1 MANQKLE
8 DQLSLALDTPA
19 QMREKSDN
27 LDTGYAPSENT
38 WELIVKYNGN
48 LDRLTGGIRVEPLIA
63 GYAIVTIPENLIGA
77 FSRMEEIEF
86 IEKPKKLYPQV
97 TAGLGASCFYPLLQP
112 VSGKAL
118 SGQGVYMAILDSG
131 IDYTDPMFRYA
142 DGTTK
147 IAWLWDQGKRADAE
161 KGEKPPQGFFTGV
174 EYSRKMLNA
183 NLQKN
188 SERLTTD
195 VTGHGTNV
203 AKIAVQGAPESELI
217 VVKLDT
223 ARGTYP
229 STVSL
234 LRAFTYVAKKAQ
246 AENMPV
252 AINLSYG
259 NTYGAHD
266 GSSLLERFI
275 DNITEVGRNVIC
287 IGAGNEGAS
296 AGHFAGKLSE
306 NEIQR
311 ISFAMGTYE
320 RSFSLQLWKWYADR
334 MDISILSPAGEQYLI
349 RNQDAGGEA
358 QQAVMEQTKLL
369 IFSGRPQPYR
379 KREEVYIDFIPVETY
394 LNTGIWTIEITPR
407 RIANG
412 ELRLYMPSAVV
423 RSENTRFLL
432 PSPAQT
438 LTIPSTAQKVITV
451 GAYNAYVRSYAA
463 FSGRGD
469 AGSDRA
475 ENSKP
480 DLAAPGVNIRIGE
493 GEGGAVVS
501 GTSYATPF
509 VTAAAA
515 LLMEYGIVQGN
526 DPFLYGEKVKAY
538 LHAGARQLP
547 GYDMWPNDQ
556 VGWGENVII
565 RSHGRK
571 SVKSSVSVHFPNTET
586 KHFFHNFEE
595 NLPGLDAK

>member
-334 MDISILSPAGEQYLI
+334 MDISIMSPAGEQYLI
-349 RNQDAGGEA
+349 RNQNAGGEA

-556 VGWGENVII
+556 VGWGALC
-565 RSHGRK
+565 
-571 SVKSSVSVHFPNTET
+571 VSES
-586 KHFFHNFEE
+586 
-595 NLPGLDAK
+595 LPEK

>member
-195 VTGHGTNV
+195 ATGHGTNV

-349 RNQDAGGEA
+349 RNQNAGGEA

-469 AGSDRA
+469 AGNDRA

-556 VGWGENVII
+556 VGWGALC
-565 RSHGRK
+565 
-571 SVKSSVSVHFPNTET
+571 VSES
-586 KHFFHNFEE
+586 
-595 NLPGLDAK
+595 LPEK

>member
-188 SERLTTD
+188 SERLTID

-320 RSFSLQLWKWYADR
+320 RSFSMQLWKWYADQ

-349 RNQDAGGEA
+349 RNQNAGGEA

-407 RIANG
+407 RIVNG

-475 ENSKP
+475 ENNKP
-480 DLAAPGVNIRIGE
+480 DLTAPGVNIRIGE
-493 GEGGAVVS
+493 GESGAVVS

-547 GYDMWPNDQ
+547 GYDIWPNDQ
-556 VGWGENVII
+556 VGWGALC
-565 RSHGRK
+565 
-571 SVKSSVSVHFPNTET
+571 VSES
-586 KHFFHNFEE
+586 
-595 NLPGLDAK
+595 LPEK

>member
-112 VSGKAL
+112 VSGKSL

-475 ENSKP
+475 ENNKP

-547 GYDMWPNDQ
+547 GYDIWPNDQ
-556 VGWGENVII
+556 VGWGALC
-565 RSHGRK
+565 
-571 SVKSSVSVHFPNTET
+571 VSES
-586 KHFFHNFEE
+586 
-595 NLPGLDAK
+595 LPEK

>member
-223 ARGTYP
+223 ARGPYP

-349 RNQDAGGEA
+349 RNQNAGGEA
-358 QQAVMEQTKLL
+358 QQAVMEQTQLL

-407 RIANG
+407 RIVNG

-469 AGSDRA
+469 AGNDRA
-475 ENSKP
+475 ENNKP

-547 GYDMWPNDQ
+547 GYDIWPNDQ
-556 VGWGENVII
+556 VGWGALC
-565 RSHGRK
+565 
-571 SVKSSVSVHFPNTET
+571 VSES
-586 KHFFHNFEE
+586 
-595 NLPGLDAK
+595 LPEK

>member
-188 SERLTTD
+188 SERLTID

-320 RSFSLQLWKWYADR
+320 RSFSMQLWKWYADR
-334 MDISILSPAGEQYLI
+334 MDISIMSPAGEQYLI
-349 RNQDAGGEA
+349 RNQNAGGEA

-407 RIANG
+407 RIVNG

-475 ENSKP
+475 ENNKP

-526 DPFLYGEKVKAY
+526 DPYLYGEKVKAY

-547 GYDMWPNDQ
+547 GYDIWPNDQ
-556 VGWGENVII
+556 VGWGALC
-565 RSHGRK
+565 
-571 SVKSSVSVHFPNTET
+571 VSES
-586 KHFFHNFEE
+586 
-595 NLPGLDAK
+595 LPEK

>member
-246 AENMPV
+246 VENMPV

-349 RNQDAGGEA
+349 RNQNAGGEA

-475 ENSKP
+475 ENNKP
-480 DLAAPGVNIRIGE
+480 DLVAPGVNIRIGE

-526 DPFLYGEKVKAY
+526 DPFLYGEKVN

-547 GYDMWPNDQ
+547 GYDIWPNDQ
-556 VGWGENVII
+556 VGWGALC
-565 RSHGRK
+565 
-571 SVKSSVSVHFPNTET
+571 VSES
-586 KHFFHNFEE
+586 
-595 NLPGLDAK
+595 LPEK

>member
-131 IDYTDPMFRYA
+131 IDYIDPMFRYA

-349 RNQDAGGEA
+349 RNQNAGGEA

-407 RIANG
+407 RIVNG

-469 AGSDRA
+469 AGNDRA
-475 ENSKP
+475 ENNKP

-547 GYDMWPNDQ
+547 GYDIWPNDQ
-556 VGWGENVII
+556 VGWGALC
-565 RSHGRK
+565 
-571 SVKSSVSVHFPNTET
+571 VSES
-586 KHFFHNFEE
+586 
-595 NLPGLDAK
+595 LPEK

>member
-131 IDYTDPMFRYA
+131 IDYTDPMFCYA

-349 RNQDAGGEA
+349 RNQNAGGEA

-475 ENSKP
+475 ENNKP

-547 GYDMWPNDQ
+547 GYDIWPNDQ
-556 VGWGENVII
+556 VGWGALC
-565 RSHGRK
+565 
-571 SVKSSVSVHFPNTET
+571 VSES
-586 KHFFHNFEE
+586 
-595 NLPGLDAK
+595 LPEK

>member
-161 KGEKPPQGFFTGV
+161 KGEKPPQGFFTGA

-349 RNQDAGGEA
+349 RNQNAGGEA
-358 QQAVMEQTKLL
+358 QQAVMEQTQLL

-407 RIANG
+407 RIVNG

-451 GAYNAYVRSYAA
+451 SAYNSYVRSYAA

-515 LLMEYGIVQGN
+515 LLMEYGIVRGN

-547 GYDMWPNDQ
+547 GYDIWPNDQ
-556 VGWGENVII
+556 VGWGALC
-565 RSHGRK
+565 
-571 SVKSSVSVHFPNTET
+571 VSES
-586 KHFFHNFEE
+586 
-595 NLPGLDAK
+595 LPEK

>member
-334 MDISILSPAGEQYLI
+334 MDISIMSPAGEQYLI
-349 RNQDAGGEA
+349 RNQNAGGEA

-469 AGSDRA
+469 ADSDRA

-547 GYDMWPNDQ
+547 GYDIWPNDQ
-556 VGWGENVII
+556 VGWGEDVII
-565 RSHGRK
+565 RLH
-571 SVKSSVSVHFPNTET
+571 
-586 KHFFHNFEE
+586 
-595 NLPGLDAK
+595 

>member
-27 LDTGYAPSENT
+27 LDTGYAPSENA

-217 VVKLDT
+217 IVKLDT

-234 LRAFTYVAKKAQ
+234 LRAFTYVAKKSQ
-246 AENMPV
+246 AENVPV

-349 RNQDAGGEA
+349 RNQNAGGEA

-379 KREEVYIDFIPVETY
+379 KREEVYIDFIPAETY

-407 RIANG
+407 RIVNG

-475 ENSKP
+475 ENNKP

-547 GYDMWPNDQ
+547 GYDIWPNDQ
-556 VGWGENVII
+556 VGWGALC
-565 RSHGRK
+565 
-571 SVKSSVSVHFPNTET
+571 VSES
-586 KHFFHNFEE
+586 
-595 NLPGLDAK
+595 LPEK

>member
-112 VSGKAL
+112 VSGKVL

-349 RNQDAGGEA
+349 RNQNAGGEA
-358 QQAVMEQTKLL
+358 QQAVMEQTQLL

-407 RIANG
+407 RIVNG

-451 GAYNAYVRSYAA
+451 SAYNSYVRSYAA

-547 GYDMWPNDQ
+547 GYDIWPNDQ
-556 VGWGENVII
+556 VGWGALC
-565 RSHGRK
+565 
-571 SVKSSVSVHFPNTET
+571 VSES
-586 KHFFHNFEE
+586 
-595 NLPGLDAK
+595 LPEK

>member
-27 LDTGYAPSENT
+27 LDTGYAPLENT

-556 VGWGENVII
+556 VGWGALC
-565 RSHGRK
+565 
-571 SVKSSVSVHFPNTET
+571 VSES
-586 KHFFHNFEE
+586 
-595 NLPGLDAK
+595 LPEK

>member
-131 IDYTDPMFRYA
+131 IDYIDPMFRYA

-349 RNQDAGGEA
+349 RNQNAGGEA

-469 AGSDRA
+469 AGNDRA
-475 ENSKP
+475 ENNKP

-501 GTSYATPF
+501 GTSYATPV

-547 GYDMWPNDQ
+547 GYDIWPNDQ
-556 VGWGENVII
+556 VGWGALC
-565 RSHGRK
+565 
-571 SVKSSVSVHFPNTET
+571 VSES
-586 KHFFHNFEE
+586 
-595 NLPGLDAK
+595 LPEK

>member
-19 QMREKSDN
+19 RMREKSDN
-27 LDTGYAPSENT
+27 LDTGYAPEENT

-48 LDRLTGGIRVEPLIA
+48 LDRLIGGIRVEPLIA

-234 LRAFTYVAKKAQ
+234 LRAFTYVAKKSQ
-246 AENMPV
+246 AENVPV

-407 RIANG
+407 RIVNG

-469 AGSDRA
+469 ADSRRA

-515 LLMEYGIVQGN
+515 LLMEYGIVRGN

-547 GYDMWPNDQ
+547 GYDIWPNDQ
-556 VGWGENVII
+556 VGWGALC
-565 RSHGRK
+565 
-571 SVKSSVSVHFPNTET
+571 VSES
-586 KHFFHNFEE
+586 
-595 NLPGLDAK
+595 LPEK

>member
-349 RNQDAGGEA
+349 RNQNAGGEA

-407 RIANG
+407 RIVNG

-469 AGSDRA
+469 AGNDRA
-475 ENSKP
+475 ENNKP

-515 LLMEYGIVQGN
+515 LLMEYGDG
-526 DPFLYGEKVKAY
+526 D
-538 LHAGARQLP
+538 
-547 GYDMWPNDQ
+547 
-556 VGWGENVII
+556 II
-565 RSHGRK
+565 RLR
-571 SVKSSVSVHFPNTET
+571 
-586 KHFFHNFEE
+586 
-595 NLPGLDAK
+595 

>member
-195 VTGHGTNV
+195 ATGHGTNV

-349 RNQDAGGEA
+349 RNQNAGGEA
-358 QQAVMEQTKLL
+358 QQAVMEQTQLL

-469 AGSDRA
+469 AGNDRA

-556 VGWGENVII
+556 VGWGALC
-565 RSHGRK
+565 
-571 SVKSSVSVHFPNTET
+571 VSES
-586 KHFFHNFEE
+586 
-595 NLPGLDAK
+595 LPEK

>member
-97 TAGLGASCFYPLLQP
+97 TAGLGASCFYPLLQS

-349 RNQDAGGEA
+349 RNQNAGGEA
-358 QQAVMEQTKLL
+358 QQAVMEQTQLL

-469 AGSDRA
+469 AGSDWA

-547 GYDMWPNDQ
+547 GYDIWPNDQ
-556 VGWGENVII
+556 VGWGALC
-565 RSHGRK
+565 
-571 SVKSSVSVHFPNTET
+571 VSES
-586 KHFFHNFEE
+586 
-595 NLPGLDAK
+595 LPEK

>member
-8 DQLSLALDTPA
+8 VQLSLALDTPA

-334 MDISILSPAGEQYLI
+334 MDISIMSPAGEQYLI
-349 RNQDAGGEA
+349 RNQNAGGEA

-469 AGSDRA
+469 ADSDRA

-547 GYDMWPNDQ
+547 GYDIWPNDQ
-556 VGWGENVII
+556 VGWGALC
-565 RSHGRK
+565 
-571 SVKSSVSVHFPNTET
+571 VSES
-586 KHFFHNFEE
+586 
-595 NLPGLDAK
+595 LPEK

>member
-97 TAGLGASCFYPLLQP
+97 TAGLGASCFYPLLHP

-349 RNQDAGGEA
+349 RNQNAGGEA

-475 ENSKP
+475 ENNKP
-480 DLAAPGVNIRIGE
+480 DLTAPGVNIRIGE

-547 GYDMWPNDQ
+547 GYDIWPNDQ
-556 VGWGENVII
+556 VGWGALC
-565 RSHGRK
+565 
-571 SVKSSVSVHFPNTET
+571 VSES
-586 KHFFHNFEE
+586 
-595 NLPGLDAK
+595 LPEK

>member
-349 RNQDAGGEA
+349 RNQNAGGEA

-412 ELRLYMPSAVV
+412 ELRLYMPSSVV

-469 AGSDRA
+469 AGNDRA

-480 DLAAPGVNIRIGE
+480 DLTAPGVNIRIGE

-547 GYDMWPNDQ
+547 GYDIWPNDQ
-556 VGWGENVII
+556 VGWGALC
-565 RSHGRK
+565 
-571 SVKSSVSVHFPNTET
+571 VSES
-586 KHFFHNFEE
+586 
-595 NLPGLDAK
+595 LPEK

>member
-349 RNQDAGGEA
+349 RNQNAGGEA
-358 QQAVMEQTKLL
+358 QQAVMEQTQLL

-547 GYDMWPNDQ
+547 GYDIWPNDQ
-556 VGWGENVII
+556 VGWGALC
-565 RSHGRK
+565 
-571 SVKSSVSVHFPNTET
+571 VSES
-586 KHFFHNFEE
+586 
-595 NLPGLDAK
+595 LPEK

>member
-246 AENMPV
+246 VENMPV

-349 RNQDAGGEA
+349 RNQNAGGEA

-469 AGSDRA
+469 AGNDRA

-556 VGWGENVII
+556 VGWGALC
-565 RSHGRK
+565 
-571 SVKSSVSVHFPNTET
+571 VSES
-586 KHFFHNFEE
+586 
-595 NLPGLDAK
+595 LPEK

>member
-19 QMREKSDN
+19 RMREKSDN

-131 IDYTDPMFRYA
+131 IDYIDPMFRYA

-349 RNQDAGGEA
+349 RNQNAGGEA
-358 QQAVMEQTKLL
+358 QQAVMEQTQLL

-407 RIANG
+407 RIVNG

-469 AGSDRA
+469 AGNDRA
-475 ENSKP
+475 ENNKP

-547 GYDMWPNDQ
+547 GYDIWPNDQ
-556 VGWGENVII
+556 VGWGALC
-565 RSHGRK
+565 
-571 SVKSSVSVHFPNTET
+571 VSES
-586 KHFFHNFEE
+586 
-595 NLPGLDAK
+595 LPEK

>member
-19 QMREKSDN
+19 RMREKSDN
-27 LDTGYAPSENT
+27 LDTGYVPEENT

-131 IDYTDPMFRYA
+131 IDYTDPLFRYA

-234 LRAFTYVAKKAQ
+234 LRAFTYVAKKSQ
-246 AENMPV
+246 AENVPV

-407 RIANG
+407 RIVNG

-469 AGSDRA
+469 ADSRRA
-475 ENSKP
+475 ENNKP

-515 LLMEYGIVQGN
+515 LLMEYGIVRGN

-547 GYDMWPNDQ
+547 GYDIWPNDQ
-556 VGWGENVII
+556 VGWGALC
-565 RSHGRK
+565 
-571 SVKSSVSVHFPNTET
+571 VSES
-586 KHFFHNFEE
+586 
-595 NLPGLDAK
+595 LPEK

>member
-334 MDISILSPAGEQYLI
+334 MDISIMSPAGEQYLI
-349 RNQDAGGEA
+349 RNQNAGGEA

-469 AGSDRA
+469 AGNDRA

-547 GYDMWPNDQ
+547 GYDIWPNDQ
-556 VGWGENVII
+556 VGWGALC
-565 RSHGRK
+565 
-571 SVKSSVSVHFPNTET
+571 VSES
-586 KHFFHNFEE
+586 
-595 NLPGLDAK
+595 LPEK

>member
-27 LDTGYAPSENT
+27 LDTGYAPSENA

-334 MDISILSPAGEQYLI
+334 LDISILSPAGEQYLI
-349 RNQDAGGEA
+349 RNQNAGGEA
-358 QQAVMEQTKLL
+358 QQAVMEQTQLL

-407 RIANG
+407 RIVNG

-469 AGSDRA
+469 AGSNRA

-547 GYDMWPNDQ
+547 GYDIWPNDQ
-556 VGWGENVII
+556 VGWGALC
-565 RSHGRK
+565 
-571 SVKSSVSVHFPNTET
+571 VSES
-586 KHFFHNFEE
+586 
-595 NLPGLDAK
+595 LPEK

>member
-349 RNQDAGGEA
+349 RNQDVGGEA

-379 KREEVYIDFIPVETY
+379 KREEVYIDFIPAETY

-407 RIANG
+407 RIVNG

-475 ENSKP
+475 ENNKP
-480 DLAAPGVNIRIGE
+480 DLTAPGVNIRIGE

-547 GYDMWPNDQ
+547 GYDIWPNDQ
-556 VGWGENVII
+556 VGWGALC
-565 RSHGRK
+565 
-571 SVKSSVSVHFPNTET
+571 VSES
-586 KHFFHNFEE
+586 
-595 NLPGLDAK
+595 LPEK

>member
-223 ARGTYP
+223 ARGPYP

-334 MDISILSPAGEQYLI
+334 MDISIMSPAGEQYLI
-349 RNQDAGGEA
+349 RNQNAGGEA
-358 QQAVMEQTKLL
+358 QQAVMEQTQLL

-469 AGSDRA
+469 ADSDRA

-547 GYDMWPNDQ
+547 GYDIWPNDQ
-556 VGWGENVII
+556 VGWGALC
-565 RSHGRK
+565 
-571 SVKSSVSVHFPNTET
+571 VSES
-586 KHFFHNFEE
+586 
-595 NLPGLDAK
+595 LPEK

>member
-131 IDYTDPMFRYA
+131 IDYIDPMFRYA

-349 RNQDAGGEA
+349 RNQNAGGEA

-407 RIANG
+407 RIVNG

-475 ENSKP
+475 ENNKP
-480 DLAAPGVNIRIGE
+480 DLTAPGVNIRIGE

-547 GYDMWPNDQ
+547 GYDIWPNDQ
-556 VGWGENVII
+556 VGWGALC
-565 RSHGRK
+565 
-571 SVKSSVSVHFPNTET
+571 VSES
-586 KHFFHNFEE
+586 
-595 NLPGLDAK
+595 LPEK

>member
-349 RNQDAGGEA
+349 RNQNAGGEA
-358 QQAVMEQTKLL
+358 QQAVMEQTQLL

-475 ENSKP
+475 ENNKP

-547 GYDMWPNDQ
+547 GYDIWPNDQ
-556 VGWGENVII
+556 VGWGALC
-565 RSHGRK
+565 
-571 SVKSSVSVHFPNTET
+571 VSES
-586 KHFFHNFEE
+586 
-595 NLPGLDAK
+595 LPGE

>member
-334 MDISILSPAGEQYLI
+334 MDISIMSPAGEQYLI
-349 RNQDAGGEA
+349 RNQNAGGEA

-469 AGSDRA
+469 ADSDRA

-547 GYDMWPNDQ
+547 GYDIWPNDQ
-556 VGWGENVII
+556 VGWGALC
-565 RSHGRK
+565 
-571 SVKSSVSVHFPNTET
+571 VSES
-586 KHFFHNFEE
+586 
-595 NLPGLDAK
+595 LPEK

>member
-27 LDTGYAPSENT
+27 LDTGYAPLENT

-349 RNQDAGGEA
+349 RNQNAGGEA

-475 ENSKP
+475 ENNKP
-480 DLAAPGVNIRIGE
+480 DLTAPGVNIRIGE
-493 GEGGAVVS
+493 GESGAVVS

-547 GYDMWPNDQ
+547 GYDIWPNDQ
-556 VGWGENVII
+556 VGWGALC
-565 RSHGRK
+565 
-571 SVKSSVSVHFPNTET
+571 VSES
-586 KHFFHNFEE
+586 
-595 NLPGLDAK
+595 LPEK

>member
-77 FSRMEEIEF
+77 FSRMEEIEL

-188 SERLTTD
+188 SERRTTD

-275 DNITEVGRNVIC
+275 DNITEDGRNVIC

-379 KREEVYIDFIPVETY
+379 KREEVYIDFIPLETY
-394 LNTGIWTIEITPR
+394 LNTGICTIEITPR

-432 PSPAQT
+432 PSPVQT

-475 ENSKP
+475 ENNKP
-480 DLAAPGVNIRIGE
+480 DLTAPGVNIRIGD

-547 GYDMWPNDQ
+547 GYDIWPNDQ
-556 VGWGENVII
+556 VGWGALC
-565 RSHGRK
+565 
-571 SVKSSVSVHFPNTET
+571 VSESLLE
-586 KHFFHNFEE
+586 K
-595 NLPGLDAK
+595 

>member
-1 MANQKLE
+1 MTNQKLE

-311 ISFAMGTYE
+311 ISFAIGTYE

-349 RNQDAGGEA
+349 RNQDVGGEA

-407 RIANG
+407 RIVNG

-475 ENSKP
+475 ENNKP
-480 DLAAPGVNIRIGE
+480 DLTAPGVNIRIGE

-547 GYDMWPNDQ
+547 GYDIWPNDQ
-556 VGWGENVII
+556 VGWGALCL
-565 RSHGRK
+565 
-571 SVKSSVSVHFPNTET
+571 KSSLLSI
-586 KHFFHNFEE
+586 
-595 NLPGLDAK
+595 

>member
-349 RNQDAGGEA
+349 RNQNAGGEA
-358 QQAVMEQTKLL
+358 QQAVMEQTQLL

-407 RIANG
+407 RIVNG

-480 DLAAPGVNIRIGE
+480 DLTAPGVNIRIGE

-547 GYDMWPNDQ
+547 GYDIWPNDQ
-556 VGWGENVII
+556 VGWGALCL
-565 RSHGRK
+565 
-571 SVKSSVSVHFPNTET
+571 KSS
-586 KHFFHNFEE
+586 
-595 NLPGLDAK
+595 LPSI

>member
-358 QQAVMEQTKLL
+358 QQAVMEQTQLL

-469 AGSDRA
+469 AGNDRA
-475 ENSKP
+475 ENNKP

-547 GYDMWPNDQ
+547 GYDIWPNDQ
-556 VGWGENVII
+556 VGWG
-565 RSHGRK
+565 RLCLAQSL
-571 SVKSSVSVHFPNTET
+571 SQ
-586 KHFFHNFEE
+586 
-595 NLPGLDAK
+595 

>member
-188 SERLTTD
+188 SERLTID

-334 MDISILSPAGEQYLI
+334 MDISIMSPAGEQYLI
-349 RNQDAGGEA
+349 RNQNAGGEA
-358 QQAVMEQTKLL
+358 QQAVMEQTQLL

-469 AGSDRA
+469 ADSDRA

-547 GYDMWPNDQ
+547 GYDIWPNDQ
-556 VGWGENVII
+556 VGWGALC
-565 RSHGRK
+565 
-571 SVKSSVSVHFPNTET
+571 VSES
-586 KHFFHNFEE
+586 
-595 NLPGLDAK
+595 LPGE